1 MTFCLVVTGN
11 KQSARG
17 TNNPFRKTAVSM
29 LMQALHQ
36 RLVKLQFPVLVEW
49 IRLCRVRALLHL
61 NSGHGRPQA
70 AIRYAKRAR
79 EVVPSSRAVKRAS
92 WSNFL
97 NCIVSGGLCF
107 PKLVPR
113 PTAEMAVTLL
123 VATYH
128 RRMLLGVAKAVPGEP
143 ETDPRSFGLKLDD
156 PDGHLHLEQVLL
168 GPGEAVISRV
178 SSTSYSGRM
187 RDDDHFTFVF
197 QRAGR
202 YDLKIAG
209 NDFGMSPGS
218 LLAFRPNER
227 LTRVR
232 AARNGTRTAVT
243 LQVPVARMADLA
255 RVVETSTN
263 AVFPRDGIA
272 FHGTAG
278 RSLAAILPQLA
289 DDLLVRPSAA
299 PPPRL
304 TQEIRFLIEDV
315 LCEALGV
322 TIEQHSSRRIFP
334 AFHRVRQAE
343 ELMHA
348 HSDEPVSIRDIAQFL
363 GVSVRSLQLA
373 FAETHDGLTPRGVL
387 NRIRLEKARARLLAA
402 DGDAQVTTVAMDSGL
417 FHLGRF
423 SQAYARA
430 FGEKPSETLMRKRA

>member
-1 MTFCLVVTGN
+1 MVVTL
-11 KQSARG
+11 S
-17 TNNPFRKTAVSM
+17 
-29 LMQALHQ
+29 
-36 RLVKLQFPVLVEW
+36 
-49 IRLCRVRALLHL
+49 
-61 NSGHGRPQA
+61 
-70 AIRYAKRAR
+70 
-79 EVVPSSRAVKRAS
+79 
-92 WSNFL
+92 
-97 NCIVSGGLCF
+97 
-107 PKLVPR
+107 
-113 PTAEMAVTLL
+113 
-123 VATYH
+123 VATFH
-128 RRMLLGVAKAVPGEP
+128 RRMLLGVAKAAPGEP
-143 ETDPRSFGLKLDD
+143 ETDPRSVGLMLDD

-187 RDDDHFTFVF
+187 RDEDYFTFVF

-209 NDFGMSPGS
+209 NDFAMSPGS

-227 LTRVR
+227 HTRVR
-232 AARNGTRTAVT
+232 AGKSGVRAAAT
-243 LQVPVARMADLA
+243 LQVPVGRMADLL
-255 RVVETSTN
+255 RVLETSSN

-272 FHGTAG
+272 FPGRAG
-278 RSLAAILPQLA
+278 RALAAILPQLA
-289 DDLLVRPSAA
+289 DDLLVRPSSA

-315 LCEALGV
+315 LCEALGA
-322 TIEQHSSRRIFP
+322 TIEQQSSRRIFP

-343 ELMHA
+343 ELMYA
-348 HSDEPVSIRDIAQFL
+348 HSDEPLAMRDIAKFL
-363 GVSVRSLQLA
+363 GVSLRSLQLA
-373 FAETHDGLTPRGVL
+373 FAETHDGLTPRDVL

-430 FGEKPSETLMRKRA
+430 FGEKPSETLLRRRA